1 MTYQFTRHHNDIDDT
16 KLFDNSNKNAL
27 SLIIDNSVKENQSF
41 CYSSNGFIN
50 AQSQVSRPMKEGML
64 DLGSKADIESKLQ
77 NRHKELNS
85 IERNNTDYK
94 NVPVNTPDQCK
105 AVENMNNEDTRFTN
119 PIANYREMDTSQYIF
134 NPYLFINY
142 QQVVVD
148 NTLFLP
154 PTRNGDSSRY
164 DSKKDKYKLTN
175 TESVKKIIKSPSAY
189 DYTQLYSGL
198 LPQKLQSTP
207 AYMVGK

>member
-1 MTYQFTRHHNDIDDT
+1 MAYQFTRHHNDVDDT

-27 SLIIDNSVKENQSF
+27 SLVIDNSVVENKSY

-50 AQSQVSRPMKEGML
+50 SQSQMSRPMKEGML
-64 DLGSKADIESKLQ
+64 DLGSKVDIESKLQ
-77 NRHKELNS
+77 NRHKELYS
-85 IERNNTDYK
+85 IERNNTDFM
-94 NVPVNTPDQCK
+94 NVKVDLPKQCNT
-105 AVENMNNEDTRFTN
+105 AETMNNEDTRFTF
-119 PIANYREMDTSQYIF
+119 PIANYREMDTSEYIF

-164 DSKKDKYKLTN
+164 DSKKDKFNMTN
-175 TESVKKIIKSPSAY
+175 TEYVKNVKDKPTAY
-189 DYTQLYSGL
+189 DYTELYSGL
-198 LPQKLQSTP
+198 LPLKSQTKP

>member
-1 MTYQFTRHHNDIDDT
+1 MTYQFTRHHNDMDDT

-94 NVPVNTPDQCK
+94 NVPINNPDQCK
-105 AVENMNNEDTRFTN
+105 AVENMNNED
-119 PIANYREMDTSQYIF
+119 
-134 NPYLFINY
+134 INY
-142 QQVVVD
+142 VCSSFFP
-148 NTLFLP
+148 NEIMNYFL
-154 PTRNGDSSRY
+154 SH
-164 DSKKDKYKLTN
+164 KKEK
-175 TESVKKIIKSPSAY
+175 
-189 DYTQLYSGL
+189 
-198 LPQKLQSTP
+198 
-207 AYMVGK
+207 

>member
-1 MTYQFTRHHNDIDDT
+1 MAYQFTRHHNDLDDT

-27 SLIIDNSVKENQSF
+27 SLVIDNSVVENQSY

-50 AQSQVSRPMKEGML
+50 AQSQMSRPMKEGML

-94 NVPVNTPDQCK
+94 NVKVDLPNQCGLK
-105 AVENMNNEDTRFTN
+105 ENMNNEDTRFTN
-119 PIANYREMDTSQYIF
+119 PIANYREMNTSQYIF

-154 PTRNGDSSRY
+154 PTRSGDSSRY
-164 DSKKDKYKLTN
+164 DAKKDKYNMTN
-175 TESVKKIIKSPSAY
+175 TEYVKSVIAKPAPY
-189 DYTQLYSGL
+189 DYTELYSGL
-198 LPQKLQSTP
+198 LPQKTKATP
-207 AYMVGK
+207 AYMN